1 MAGEDAIAREAE
13 LARLLAEV
21 GQQRSWQER
30 AQEAAEVLLTATVK
44 VEGLRQDWE
53 AARLEVARLAVELAA
68 AEAARAAAQEAMDAV
83 QDEARRI
90 ALLPDFTP
98 RDVEVLCALR
108 GMVASSGMPVQDLLE
123 ALQSAVTSRAAAME
137 AEAAAA
143 AAGLGAD
150 LARGGGFGGHA
161 VVGVQE
167 YDPETVGPTPTSPGG
182 RRSGAGSALGLGE
195 RREQHLALRGGGT
208 RADGDALHAHG
219 ASHGRR
225 RPGGAG
231 QPTGDASLLA
241 GGGRAAG
248 AGVAGA
254 GWPRGARGARGGGGQ
269 AEAPLA
275 QLIDVGAL
283 THSCV
288 GAAAWLLMGG
298 GLCPKTSN
306 GGTLP
311 RYRWQF

>member
-1 MAGEDAIAREAE
+1 MAGEDAIACEAE

-30 AQEAAEVLLTATVK
+30 AQEAEEVLSTAPVK

-83 QDEARRI
+83 QDEARPT

-108 GMVASSGMPVQDLLE
+108 GMVASSGTPAQDLLE

-137 AEAAAA
+137 AEAAAT

-150 LARGGGFGGHA
+150 LAPGSGFGGHA

-167 YDPETVGPTPTSPGG
+167 YDPETVGPTPTSPAFAQAGAAAARG
-182 RRSGAGSALGLGE
+182 VRSASESAESNTSLSEVVERGLTATPCTHMVEATAGSAPVVPGSPPETQAFLPEAGVL
-195 RREQHLALRGGGT
+195 LAQ
-208 RADGDALHAHG
+208 ALPA
-219 ASHGRR
+219 
-225 RPGGAG
+225 PGGLEVHEEQEEEAARLR
-231 QPTGDASLLA
+231 PRSPSSLMS
-241 GGGRAAG
+241 
-248 AGVAGA
+248 
-254 GWPRGARGARGGGGQ
+254 
-269 AEAPLA
+269 
-275 QLIDVGAL
+275 AL
-283 THSCV
+283 
-288 GAAAWLLMGG
+288 
-298 GLCPKTSN
+298 
-306 GGTLP
+306 
-311 RYRWQF
+311 